1 MFKLILGGTI
11 CIVVSFIGLVIKR
24 KYKVNA
30 DFMTAYV
37 DFVGYA
43 KTEISNNK
51 TPVFTIID
59 SYIARENN
67 IFTKVLGVINNNLK
81 KDIVDSESYPKECA
95 LVDKKRIKTL
105 ISDIESVGKYDSVTE
120 INKLKSIE
128 ERSLKDA
135 QKATEK
141 YKKDGVMAFK
151 LSVAIG
157 IAIMIILC

>member
-1 MFKLILGGTI
+1 
-11 CIVVSFIGLVIKR
+11 
-24 KYKVNA
+24 
-30 DFMTAYV
+30 MTAYV

-95 LVDKKRIKTL
+95 LVDKKRIKAL
-105 ISDIESVGKYDSVTE
+105 ISDIESVGKYDTSYKPHTC
-120 INKLKSIE
+120 NLKNYVNSHTH
-128 ERSLKDA
+128 SA
-135 QKATEK
+135 QNNHDCNA
-141 YKKDGVMAFK
+141 YCNRQFK
-151 LSVAIG
+151 
-157 IAIMIILC
+157 CHN